1 LDVYKHEILGK
12 TTTLGPLNCT
22 PRYL

>member
-1 LDVYKHEILGK
+1 VYKHEILGK